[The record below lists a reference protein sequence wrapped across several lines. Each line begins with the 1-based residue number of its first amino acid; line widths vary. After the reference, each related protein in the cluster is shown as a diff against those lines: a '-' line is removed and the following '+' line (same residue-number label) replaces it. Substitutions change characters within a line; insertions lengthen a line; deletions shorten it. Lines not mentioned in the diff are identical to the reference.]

1 MCLRRALLGSIKVT
15 GHELTTHSI
24 NARKWTA
31 AYVVR
36 NQPKSREIAKGDETS
51 KGDSPLTQHLQWDHA
66 IVSSPVFHD
75 KEYGKEHEGYCEQ
88 KDNSPIGPRVYRSR
102 PLQGKYQTHSHWYHY
117 AEAFQ
122 VEALQSSLAVEMCI
136 FGSTEMIDAEE
147 YYNNDSDAQRDDDVE
162 ADSPRRVM
170 SYSSA
175 DQGTKGQGGTFYAA
189 ANCKKNGPALE

>member
-1 MCLRRALLGSIKVT
+1 MCLRRALLGSTKVT
-15 GHELTTHSI
+15 GHGLTTHSV
-24 NARKWTA
+24 NARKGAA
-31 AYVVR
+31 AYVER
-36 NQPKSREIAKGDETS
+36 NHPKSREIAEGDETRE
-51 KGDSPLTQHLQWDHA
+51 GDSSLTQHLQGDHA

-75 KEYGKEHEGYCEQ
+75 KENGKEHEGHCEQ
-88 KDNSPIGPRVYRSR
+88 KDDSPIGPRVYSSR
-102 PLQGKYQTHSHWYHY
+102 PLQGKDQTHRHWYLY

-162 ADSPRRVM
+162 ADSPRRGM
-170 SYSSA
+170 SYSPA